1 MKLWCIPVKQ
11 IGAYASPNNPPP
23 TNPSVLY
30 THVIPSAN
38 KLPAS
43 LNTGPTKMN
52 VKNDVTMIEINGVVR
67 LSNHVGVTLCNFF
80 SIVAKINATANTGS
94 TVP

>member
-1 MKLWCIPVKQ
+1 M
-11 IGAYASPNNPPP
+11 
-23 TNPSVLY
+23 LY

-43 LNTGPTKMN
+43 LNTGPTQMN